1 VETGTGTGTGT
12 GLEEVGTDMN
22 GIYQVTS
29 ASGGEW
35 EDNDIDAGTAGG
47 TNVKTQN
54 SNFQR
59 TFKLKIGETEQ

>member
-1 VETGTGTGTGT
+1 
-12 GLEEVGTDMN
+12 MN

-47 TNVKTQN
+47 TEEAQN
-54 SNFQR
+54 SNF
-59 TFKLKIGETEQ
+59 

>member
-1 VETGTGTGTGT
+1 
-12 GLEEVGTDMN
+12 MN

-47 TNVKTQN
+47 TTNMKTQN

>member
-1 VETGTGTGTGT
+1 MKTGT

-35 EDNDIDAGTAGG
+35 KDNDIDAGTAGG
-47 TNVKTQN
+47 TSPESQN

-59 TFKLKIGETEQ
+59 TFKLNVNGKILKYL

>member
-1 VETGTGTGTGT
+1 
-12 GLEEVGTDMN
+12 MN

-47 TNVKTQN
+47 TNVETQN

-59 TFKLKIGETEQ
+59 TFKLKIGEKEQ